1 MWQVHHYLTHKQGI
15 AVRECEDA
23 LASSER
29 SGACAVADGA
39 TEAFGARWWARLLVR
54 GWVLRPQVEQ
64 AAFLEL
70 VTELARRAQRRWAA
84 RPLPWYAEEKRQQGS
99 HAAFVGVRFERIDGN
114 WRWRAIALGDSCLF
128 HLRGTGLLLAT
139 PLSEPAQ
146 FGYRPQLVPTR
157 PEALARCGEY
167 IVESAGSA
175 EAGDRLLLL
184 SDAAACWFLQARA
197 DHDAAADQFL
207 DLLQLGCG
215 AGLDDLI
222 GTQRQSGR
230 MRNDDV
236 AAMLL
241 SFGPQ
246 P

>member
-1 MWQVHHYLTHKQGI
+1 MWQVRRYLTHKQGI
-15 AVRECEDA
+15 AARECEDA
-23 LASSER
+23 LASSEQT
-29 SGACAVADGA
+29 GACAVADGA

-54 GWVLRPQVEQ
+54 GWVRWPQVEK

-70 VTELARRAQRRWAA
+70 ATELAGRAQRRWAA

-99 HAAFVGVRFERIDGN
+99 HAAFVGARFEQADEG

-128 HLRGTGLLLAT
+128 HLRGTELLAAT

-157 PEALARCGEY
+157 PEALARCGEF
-167 IVESAGSA
+167 IAESAGVA
-175 EAGDRLLLL
+175 AAGDRLLLL

-197 DHDAAADQFL
+197 DHEAAAGEFL

-215 AGLDDLI
+215 VGIDDLI
-222 GTQRQSGR
+222 GAQRQSGR

-236 AAMLL
+236 AAMLI

-246 P
+246 Q